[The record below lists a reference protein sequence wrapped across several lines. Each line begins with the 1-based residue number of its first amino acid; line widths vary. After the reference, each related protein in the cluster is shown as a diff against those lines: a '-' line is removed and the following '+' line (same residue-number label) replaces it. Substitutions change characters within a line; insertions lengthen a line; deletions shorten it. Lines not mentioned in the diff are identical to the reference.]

1 MFIVVYTSFLNGWMS
16 KAPWFFDTLL
26 AAYFPSFALP
36 SLFFFPRLEFTM
48 KILWLIIWNLFQPG
62 LHTCFVLVK
71 FQSVLIL
78 LCIKY
83 MIYFVAELSNVSLW
97 PRGWNWLKILGIC
110 YRWDVMAV
118 GLSTFVWN
126 QSHRSA
132 CPWVKGQPH
141 PPWVVAQHINFV
153 RSWIFSFYMKH
164 IT

>member
-1 MFIVVYTSFLNGWMS
+1 MVECPKHPSFLTHCLQHIS
-16 KAPWFFDTLL
+16 P
-26 AAYFPSFALP
+26 PLP
-36 SLFFFPRLEFTM
+36 PLLFFFFFLG
-48 KILWLIIWNLFQPG
+48 LNIIWNLFQPG

-83 MIYFVAELSNVSLW
+83 MIYFVAELSNVRLW

-110 YRWDVMAV
+110 YRWDVVAV

-126 QSHRSA
+126 QSQRST
-132 CPWVKGQPH
+132 CLWVKGYPH

>member
-1 MFIVVYTSFLNGWMS
+1 MVECPKHPGFLTHCLQHIS
-16 KAPWFFDTLL
+16 P
-26 AAYFPSFALP
+26 PLP
-36 SLFFFPRLEFTM
+36 SPPFFFPRLEFTM

-83 MIYFVAELSNVSLW
+83 MIFFVAELSNVSLW